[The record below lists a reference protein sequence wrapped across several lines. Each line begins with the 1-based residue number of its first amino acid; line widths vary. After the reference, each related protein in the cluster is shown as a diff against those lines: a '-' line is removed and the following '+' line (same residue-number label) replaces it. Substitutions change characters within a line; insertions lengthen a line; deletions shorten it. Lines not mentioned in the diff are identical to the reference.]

1 MQHRL
6 KLVRTFSSPT
16 ALIVAV
22 WSALLLGIAIGP
34 IDYPN
39 QPSIAAIALVVV
51 GISLFI
57 LAQQAGAWCFR
68 IWLENQPSML
78 APPRTDRLS
87 RVVAISSC
95 AGVAGIGLIALD
107 RIVLSGVN
115 NGGYAELLRCA
126 PDLIDIIEIKRT
138 PLLYLGY
145 LLFSFGFA
153 SLVLFL
159 LKGEQIRGWT
169 AVLAQLSILSPIG
182 YALLYAGR
190 MPILFVILLSIA
202 AMLVRLTLDRPPL
215 PEGHHLFVKLIVL
228 VLIFGIYSSAVWS
241 RRQTFCTQMSGVVRA
256 LHQRMQDREAEQAK
270 ARPSQQAAIGQQPSA
285 MVKQEEMRPSIS
297 QPSQAAGP
305 DRQPPRN
312 QNAGESPAQVKSS
325 TDAGQSAE
333 PADVG
338 VSAADLGKMIVA
350 GKARPRDSRPEKIAT
365 LVAIMDQA
373 WHVRPRGYVISAM
386 KSGYLPPGTAVAV
399 LSTYFY
405 FSHGVR
411 ILDTTW
417 RERDRFSPHW
427 GVYEIGVLSPI
438 LRVFL
443 PENRELASLKTELQ
457 SAGLHGFFPTVWA
470 AAYIDFGAV
479 GAVIYILVWGF
490 MGGWSLAGSRRSGL
504 VTPLLLLVFVLA
516 SILLSPVAGPLGIA
530 NSALVL
536 LSMLVTGCTLDFAN
550 LRSRSSRNAEPRS
563 SAF

>member
-1 MQHRL
+1 MQQLARL
-6 KLVRTFSSPT
+6 ARIFSSPT
-16 ALIVAV
+16 VLIITV
-22 WSALLLGIAIGP
+22 WSALLIVVAIGP
-34 IDYPN
+34 IDYSN
-39 QPSIAAIALVVV
+39 QPSAAVLAIVVI
-51 GISLFI
+51 GISLFV
-57 LAQQAGAWCFR
+57 LGEQAGALSFR
-68 IWLENQPSML
+68 TWLGGHATL
-78 APPRTDRLS
+78 RAPPADRLS
-87 RVVAISSC
+87 LVVGMSSC
-95 AGVAGIGLIALD
+95 AGIVGIGLIALD
-107 RIVLSGVN
+107 RVVLSGA
-115 NGGYAELLRCA
+115 GGGNAELLRCA
-126 PDLIDIIEIKRT
+126 PDLIDIIKIKRT

-190 MPILFVILLSIA
+190 MPILFLIVLTVA
-202 AMLVRLTLDRPPL
+202 AVLVRLAQGQRAL
-215 PEGHHLFVKLIVL
+215 PEGHYLSVKMIVL
-228 VLIFGIYSSAVWS
+228 VLMFAVYSSTIWS
-241 RRQTFCTQMSGVVRA
+241 SRQNFCFQMNGVVKE
-256 LHQRMQDREAEQAK
+256 LLQRMKDREAELAK
-270 ARPSQQAAIGQQPSA
+270 AHEQAATTPTKLSPPPISHATPVNRPAAIEDASEKKLPAQSLPE
-285 MVKQEEMRPSIS
+285 VKQ
-297 QPSQAAGP
+297 G
-305 DRQPPRN
+305 
-312 QNAGESPAQVKSS
+312 KLSS
-325 TDAGQSAE
+325 DAI
-333 PADVG
+333 
-338 VSAADLGKMIVA
+338 SAADLGKMIVE
-350 GKARPRDSRPEKIAT
+350 GQERPRDGRPENIAT
-365 LVAIMDQA
+365 LLAIMDQA
-373 WHVRPRGYVISAM
+373 WHVQPRGYVISAM
-386 KSGYLPPGTAVAV
+386 TSGYLPPGTAVAV

-457 SAGLHGFFPTVWA
+457 SAGLHGFFPTVWP

-516 SILLSPVAGPLGIA
+516 SILLSPVEGPLGIA

>member
-1 MQHRL
+1 MQQLARL
-6 KLVRTFSSPT
+6 ARIFSSPT
-16 ALIVAV
+16 VLIITV
-22 WSALLLGIAIGP
+22 WSALLIVVAIGP
-34 IDYPN
+34 IDYSN
-39 QPSIAAIALVVV
+39 QPSAAVLAIVVI
-51 GISLFI
+51 GISLFV
-57 LAQQAGAWCFR
+57 LGAQAGALSFR
-68 IWLENQPSML
+68 TWLGGHATL
-78 APPRTDRLS
+78 RAPPADRLS
-87 RVVAISSC
+87 LVVGMSSC
-95 AGVAGIGLIALD
+95 AGIVGIGLIALD
-107 RIVLSGVN
+107 RVVLSGA
-115 NGGYAELLRCA
+115 GGGNAELLRCA

-190 MPILFVILLSIA
+190 MPILFLIGLTVA
-202 AMLVRLTLDRPPL
+202 AVLVRLAQGQRAL
-215 PEGHHLFVKLIVL
+215 PEGHYLSVKMIVL
-228 VLIFGIYSSAVWS
+228 VLMFAVYSSTIWS
-241 RRQTFCTQMSGVVRA
+241 SRQNFCFQMNGVVKE
-256 LHQRMQDREAEQAK
+256 LLQRMKDREAELAK
-270 ARPSQQAAIGQQPSA
+270 AHEQAATTPTKLSPPPISHATPVNRPAAIEDASGKKLPAQSLPE
-285 MVKQEEMRPSIS
+285 VKQ
-297 QPSQAAGP
+297 G
-305 DRQPPRN
+305 
-312 QNAGESPAQVKSS
+312 KLSS
-325 TDAGQSAE
+325 DAI
-333 PADVG
+333 
-338 VSAADLGKMIVA
+338 SAADLGKMIVE
-350 GKARPRDSRPEKIAT
+350 GQERPRDGRPENIAT
-365 LVAIMDQA
+365 LLAIMDQA
-373 WHVRPRGYVISAM
+373 WHVQPRGYVISAM
-386 KSGYLPPGTAVAV
+386 TSGYLPPGTAVAV

-457 SAGLHGFFPTVWA
+457 SAGLHGFFPTVWP

-516 SILLSPVAGPLGIA
+516 SILLSPVEGPLGIA

>member
-1 MQHRL
+1 MQQLARL
-6 KLVRTFSSPT
+6 ARIFSSPT
-16 ALIVAV
+16 VLIITVWSVLLIVV
-22 WSALLLGIAIGP
+22 AIGP
-34 IDYPN
+34 IDYSN
-39 QPSIAAIALVVV
+39 QPSAAVLAIVVI
-51 GISLFI
+51 GISLFV
-57 LAQQAGAWCFR
+57 LGEQAGALSFR
-68 IWLENQPSML
+68 TWLGGHATL
-78 APPRTDRLS
+78 RAPPADRLS
-87 RVVAISSC
+87 LVVGMSSC
-95 AGVAGIGLIALD
+95 AGIVGIGLIALD
-107 RIVLSGVN
+107 RVVLSGA
-115 NGGYAELLRCA
+115 GGGNAELLRCA

-190 MPILFVILLSIA
+190 MPILFLIGLTVA
-202 AMLVRLTLDRPPL
+202 AVLVRLAQGQRAL
-215 PEGHHLFVKLIVL
+215 PEGHYLSVKMIVL
-228 VLIFGIYSSAVWS
+228 VLMFAVYSSTIWS
-241 RRQTFCTQMSGVVRA
+241 SRQNFCFQMNGVVKE
-256 LHQRMQDREAEQAK
+256 LLQRMKDREAELAK
-270 ARPSQQAAIGQQPSA
+270 AHEQAATTPTKLSPPPISHATPVNRPAAIEDASEKKLPAQSLPE
-285 MVKQEEMRPSIS
+285 VKQ
-297 QPSQAAGP
+297 G
-305 DRQPPRN
+305 
-312 QNAGESPAQVKSS
+312 KLSS
-325 TDAGQSAE
+325 DAI
-333 PADVG
+333 
-338 VSAADLGKMIVA
+338 SAADLGKMIVE
-350 GKARPRDSRPEKIAT
+350 GQERPRDGRPENIAT
-365 LVAIMDQA
+365 LLAIMDQA
-373 WHVRPRGYVISAM
+373 WHVQPRGYVISAM
-386 KSGYLPPGTAVAV
+386 TSGYLPPGTAVAV

-457 SAGLHGFFPTVWA
+457 SAGLHGFFPTVWP

-516 SILLSPVAGPLGIA
+516 SILLSPVEGPLGIA

>member
-1 MQHRL
+1 MQQLARL
-6 KLVRTFSSPT
+6 ARIFSSPT
-16 ALIVAV
+16 VLIITVWSVLLIVV
-22 WSALLLGIAIGP
+22 AIGP
-34 IDYPN
+34 IDYSN
-39 QPSIAAIALVVV
+39 QPSAAVLAIVVI
-51 GISLFI
+51 GISLFV
-57 LAQQAGAWCFR
+57 LGAQAGALSFR
-68 IWLENQPSML
+68 TWLGGHATL
-78 APPRTDRLS
+78 RAPPADRLS
-87 RVVAISSC
+87 LVVGMSSC
-95 AGVAGIGLIALD
+95 AGIVGIGLIALD
-107 RIVLSGVN
+107 RVVLSGA
-115 NGGYAELLRCA
+115 GGGNAELLRCA

-190 MPILFVILLSIA
+190 MPILFLIGLTVA
-202 AMLVRLTLDRPPL
+202 AVLVRLAQGQRAL
-215 PEGHHLFVKLIVL
+215 PEGHYLSVKMIVL
-228 VLIFGIYSSAVWS
+228 VLMFAVYSSTIWS
-241 RRQTFCTQMSGVVRA
+241 SRQNFCFQMNGVVKE
-256 LHQRMQDREAEQAK
+256 LLQRMKDREAELAK
-270 ARPSQQAAIGQQPSA
+270 AHEQAATTPTKLSPPPISHATPVNRPAAIEDASGKKLPAQSLPE
-285 MVKQEEMRPSIS
+285 VKQ
-297 QPSQAAGP
+297 G
-305 DRQPPRN
+305 
-312 QNAGESPAQVKSS
+312 KLSS
-325 TDAGQSAE
+325 DAI
-333 PADVG
+333 
-338 VSAADLGKMIVA
+338 SAADLGKMIVE
-350 GKARPRDSRPEKIAT
+350 GQERPRDGRPENIAT
-365 LVAIMDQA
+365 LLAIMDQA
-373 WHVRPRGYVISAM
+373 WHVQPRGYVISAM
-386 KSGYLPPGTAVAV
+386 TSGYLPPGTAVAV

-457 SAGLHGFFPTVWA
+457 SAGLHGFFPTVWP

-516 SILLSPVAGPLGIA
+516 SILLSPVEGPLGIA

>member
-1 MQHRL
+1 MQQLARL
-6 KLVRTFSSPT
+6 ARIFSSPT
-16 ALIVAV
+16 VLIITVWSVLLIVV
-22 WSALLLGIAIGP
+22 AIGP
-34 IDYPN
+34 IDYSN
-39 QPSIAAIALVVV
+39 QPSAAVLAIVVI
-51 GISLFI
+51 GISLFV
-57 LAQQAGAWCFR
+57 LGEQAGALSFR
-68 IWLENQPSML
+68 TWLGGHATL
-78 APPRTDRLS
+78 RAPPADRLS
-87 RVVAISSC
+87 LVVGMSSC
-95 AGVAGIGLIALD
+95 AGIVGIGLIALD
-107 RIVLSGVN
+107 RVVLSGA
-115 NGGYAELLRCA
+115 GGGNAELLRCA

-190 MPILFVILLSIA
+190 MPILFLIVLTVA
-202 AMLVRLTLDRPPL
+202 AVLVRLAQGQRAL
-215 PEGHHLFVKLIVL
+215 PEGHYLSVKMIVL
-228 VLIFGIYSSAVWS
+228 VLMFAVYSSTIWS
-241 RRQTFCTQMSGVVRA
+241 SRQNFCFQMNGVVKE
-256 LHQRMQDREAEQAK
+256 LLQRMKDREAELAK
-270 ARPSQQAAIGQQPSA
+270 AHEQAATTPTKLSPPPISHATPVNRPAAIEDASGKKLPAQSLPE
-285 MVKQEEMRPSIS
+285 VKQ
-297 QPSQAAGP
+297 G
-305 DRQPPRN
+305 
-312 QNAGESPAQVKSS
+312 KLSS
-325 TDAGQSAE
+325 DAI
-333 PADVG
+333 
-338 VSAADLGKMIVA
+338 SAADLGKMIVE
-350 GKARPRDSRPEKIAT
+350 GQERPRDGRPENIAT
-365 LVAIMDQA
+365 LLAIMDQA
-373 WHVRPRGYVISAM
+373 WHVQPRGYVISAM
-386 KSGYLPPGTAVAV
+386 TSGYLPPGTAVAV

-457 SAGLHGFFPTVWA
+457 SAGLHGFFPTVWP

-516 SILLSPVAGPLGIA
+516 SILLSPVEGPLGIA

>member
-1 MQHRL
+1 
-6 KLVRTFSSPT
+6 
-16 ALIVAV
+16 V
-22 WSALLLGIAIGP
+22 WSALLIVVAIGP
-34 IDYPN
+34 IDYSN
-39 QPSIAAIALVVV
+39 QPSAAVLAIVVI
-51 GISLFI
+51 GISLFV
-57 LAQQAGAWCFR
+57 LGEQAGALSFR
-68 IWLENQPSML
+68 TLL
-78 APPRTDRLS
+78 GGHATLRAPPADRLS
-87 RVVAISSC
+87 LVVGMSSC
-95 AGVAGIGLIALD
+95 AGIVGIGLIALD
-107 RIVLSGVN
+107 RVVLSGA
-115 NGGYAELLRCA
+115 GGGNAELLRCA
-126 PDLIDIIEIKRT
+126 PDLIDIIKIKRT

-190 MPILFVILLSIA
+190 MPILFLIGLTVA
-202 AMLVRLTLDRPPL
+202 AVLVRLAQGQRAL
-215 PEGHHLFVKLIVL
+215 PEGHYLSVKMIVL
-228 VLIFGIYSSAVWS
+228 VLMFAVYSSTIWS
-241 RRQTFCTQMSGVVRA
+241 SRQNFCFQMNGVVKE
-256 LHQRMQDREAEQAK
+256 LLQRMKDREAELAK
-270 ARPSQQAAIGQQPSA
+270 AHEQAATTPTKLSPPPISHATPVNRPAAIEDASGKKLPAQSLPE
-285 MVKQEEMRPSIS
+285 VKQ
-297 QPSQAAGP
+297 G
-305 DRQPPRN
+305 
-312 QNAGESPAQVKSS
+312 KLSS
-325 TDAGQSAE
+325 DAI
-333 PADVG
+333 
-338 VSAADLGKMIVA
+338 SAADLGKMIVE
-350 GKARPRDSRPEKIAT
+350 GQERPRDGRPENIAT
-365 LVAIMDQA
+365 LLAIMDQA
-373 WHVRPRGYVISAM
+373 WHVQPRGYVISAM
-386 KSGYLPPGTAVAV
+386 TSGYLPPGTAVAV

-457 SAGLHGFFPTVWA
+457 SAGLHGFFPTVWP

-516 SILLSPVAGPLGIA
+516 SILLSPVEGPLGIA